1 LKGFNIMRT
10 TLGFICL
17 LTMPL
22 TVRAFDTPSKE
33 EVAELIKK
41 VKAGDAKA
49 ARALENIDPSAKDAV
64 PLLIGVIKEKVDPDK
79 PFTAQPV
86 AAKAL
91 GRLGKEAVPFLI
103 LELLP
108 FETKDGKVQAYAAM
122 ALKQI
127 GPDAKAAVPALIEV
141 VKKYKDP
148 AHIARLN
155 SIAALGKIGPAAKDA
170 VPLLIDISKEKPP
183 LSAARLA
190 AVTALGQIGPEAKS
204 AVPTLIDLLGEEE
217 TKAGPLRIEA
227 ARSLGLI
234 GSASGE
240 EAASALVALVENKK
254 LGPARIVAINALGQL
269 GPTAKN
275 AVTALKK
282 AGEDKELKAAA
293 DGAIKMIEK

>member
-1 LKGFNIMRT
+1 MTMR
-10 TLGFICL
+10 
-17 LTMPL
+17 MPL
-22 TVRAFDTPSKE
+22 TIGLLTALPIATFADEPPTKDEVAALVKQLKDNDPSKRN
-33 EVAELIKK
+33 
-41 VKAGDAKA
+41 KAG
-49 ARALENIDPSAKDAV
+49 RALENLDSAAKDAIPV
-64 PLLIGVIKEKVDPDK
+64 LIEALKDR
-79 PFTAQPV
+79 QPEFNLAPTV
-86 AAKAL
+86 AKAL
-91 GRLGKEAVPFLI
+91 GKIGKPAVPALI
-103 LELLP
+103 EALEV
-108 FETKDGKVQAYAAM
+108 KDGKVQAYAAM

-127 GPDAKAAVPALIEV
+127 GMDAKAAVPALIEV

-190 AVTALGQIGPEAKS
+190 AVTALGQIGPEAK
-204 AVPTLIDLLGEEE
+204 AAAPTLIDLLGEEE

-293 DGAIKMIEK
+293 DGAIKIIEK